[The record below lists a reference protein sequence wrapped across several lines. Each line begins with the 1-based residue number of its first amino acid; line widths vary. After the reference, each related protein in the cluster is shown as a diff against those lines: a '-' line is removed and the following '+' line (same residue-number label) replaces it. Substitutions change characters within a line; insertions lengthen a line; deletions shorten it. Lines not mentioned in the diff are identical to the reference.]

1 MALII
6 IENILK
12 IVPVSLVWRCGAL
25 LGALTYQLT
34 PKRRKITQ
42 DNLKLVQPQLD
53 DDAIEKLSKT
63 VFRNS
68 IANILCSQKT
78 ATLSEQ
84 KLKKLVTI
92 ENREIIDRSAADQ
105 GSIFLLFHMGNW
117 EILSRLAK
125 LLDYDKPTGALFQP
139 LKNALINEHIHKSR
153 EKSGTRLFARR
164 KGLLEAAK
172 FLKKGGALGILCD
185 QNAGKNG
192 VKQLLFGKETLLTP
206 LPTSLATKYQ
216 CPIIPLSVS
225 TTRPGR
231 WHIRLHE
238 PIKIAP
244 ELSKEEASALL
255 IPVMENIMAQHTEDF
270 FWLHALWKK
279 RSFKKRKIAE

>member
-84 KLKKLVTI
+84 KLKKLATI
-92 ENREIIDRSAADQ
+92 ENREIIDLNRGRTREQLTQAERGRDFDRLNIPGAFL
-105 GSIFLLFHMGNW
+105 SIAVTEYSRKTNKKALPLTKSLL
-117 EILSRLAK
+117 
-125 LLDYDKPTGALFQP
+125 QP
-139 LKNALINEHIHKSR
+139 S
-153 EKSGTRLFARR
+153 
-164 KGLLEAAK
+164 
-172 FLKKGGALGILCD
+172 
-185 QNAGKNG
+185 
-192 VKQLLFGKETLLTP
+192 
-206 LPTSLATKYQ
+206 
-216 CPIIPLSVS
+216 
-225 TTRPGR
+225 
-231 WHIRLHE
+231 
-238 PIKIAP
+238 
-244 ELSKEEASALL
+244 
-255 IPVMENIMAQHTEDF
+255 
-270 FWLHALWKK
+270 
-279 RSFKKRKIAE
+279 